1 MATKKCNS
9 KSVKGFNLPLFAKQF
24 AENVSSFE
32 MWLFWVCWEAPNTF
46 LQKGGTGRLQA
57 DTQGRSHRRKGS
69 NVSTETERRDAAM
82 GRGLWA
88 ATSSGWSKAHILP
101 WSLQKGAGT
110 THTSIAF
117 PRPPGPRGDKC
128 LLCKASVFVE
138 IGYCV
143 CRMYYC
149 WLGRLIYI
157 KMKSECRSQLSV
169 VRFEGALSFLWAGK
183 GRMLNFRAGSS
194 IIQVQIVFP
203 LLLSSVGFFFFLTT
217 QRHSQGTS
225 ACQVSLEAER
235 APMGPTEALLRE
247 DGAQFKAMDESER
260 GYRPCL

>member
-203 LLLSSVGFFFFLTT
+203 LLLSSVGFFFF
-217 QRHSQGTS
+217 
-225 ACQVSLEAER
+225 
-235 APMGPTEALLRE
+235 
-247 DGAQFKAMDESER
+247 
-260 GYRPCL
+260 

>member
-1 MATKKCNS
+1 MTILGLLRSPKYFLTKRRYREIAGRYTGEKPQKKRKQCIYRDRRERCS
-9 KSVKGFNLPLFAKQF
+9 HGPRTMSSHQQWVKQ
-24 AENVSSFE
+24 
-32 MWLFWVCWEAPNTF
+32 
-46 LQKGGTGRLQA
+46 
-57 DTQGRSHRRKGS
+57 
-69 NVSTETERRDAAM
+69 ST
-82 GRGLWA
+82 
-88 ATSSGWSKAHILP
+88 ILP

-194 IIQVQIVFP
+194 II
-203 LLLSSVGFFFFLTT
+203 
-217 QRHSQGTS
+217 
-225 ACQVSLEAER
+225 
-235 APMGPTEALLRE
+235 
-247 DGAQFKAMDESER
+247 
-260 GYRPCL
+260 